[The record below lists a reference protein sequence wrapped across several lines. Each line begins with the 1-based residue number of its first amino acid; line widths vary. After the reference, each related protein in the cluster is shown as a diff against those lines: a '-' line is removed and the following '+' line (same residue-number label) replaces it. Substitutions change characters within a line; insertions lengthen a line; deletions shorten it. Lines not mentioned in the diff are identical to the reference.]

1 MDGAWEFNANCG
13 MSKNCMNLGFCRR
26 NSSLL
31 HIHVKNDKNDYK
43 LVANMSYL
51 AKENMVN
58 FSVILTTF

>member
-1 MDGAWEFNANCG
+1 
-13 MSKNCMNLGFCRR
+13 MNLGFCRR